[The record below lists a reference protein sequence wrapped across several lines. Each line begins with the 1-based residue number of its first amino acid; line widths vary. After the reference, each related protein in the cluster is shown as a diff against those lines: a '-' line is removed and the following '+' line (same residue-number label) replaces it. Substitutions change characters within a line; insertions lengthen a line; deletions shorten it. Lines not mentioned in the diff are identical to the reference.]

1 MARYTQSDRGKQREE
16 NEDHAFSF
24 RLGDVFGVGVA
35 DGLGGHAAGQV
46 ASELASTTFA
56 ESFQELYDGGVDRSV
71 VRLCFEDAESV
82 VQRRMDEEDDN
93 RGMGTT
99 LVAAVV
105 ADGRAL
111 VGNVG
116 DSRAYLV
123 TDETIRQI
131 TDDHA
136 ENIPY
141 GSPGRRKSLTR
152 LTQAI
157 GTESEG
163 VEPDIFE
170 LELSENDGLLL
181 CSDGLTDELD
191 DDRIQRVVAGADAL
205 DEAGRRLVR
214 YANRSGGRDNVS
226 VALYAP

>member
-1 MARYTQSDRGKQREE
+1 MARYTQSDRGEQRER

-24 RLGDVFGVGVA
+24 KLGDVFGVGVA

-46 ASELASTTFA
+46 ASELASATFA
-56 ESFQELYDGGVDRSV
+56 ESFQELYDGGVARDV
-71 VRLCFEDAESV
+71 VRLCFEDAEGA
-82 VQRRMDEEDDN
+82 VQRRMDDDEAY

-123 TDETIRQI
+123 TDGGIRQV

-136 ENIPY
+136 ERIPY
-141 GSPGRRKSLTR
+141 GSPGRRRSLTR
-152 LTQAI
+152 LTQAV

-163 VEPDIFE
+163 VAPDVFE
-170 LELSENDGLLL
+170 LELSEGDALLL

-191 DDRIQRVVAGADAL
+191 DDRIRRVVAGADAL